1 MHQLTASLAIC
12 LTAITSS
19 LFAQAPIPGWCRALP
34 RPEYKSLDR
43 VATSDPW
50 FEVCASTTA
59 RIGGQLCGV
68 LRDAVDGSAKY
79 EEHIGTPGG
88 YALRIVAV
96 DINDGTQTAVSMTL
110 LYRWA
115 YVSSAVQVCSLSG
128 LNECAHTMMSSVD
141 EDIRSFKERAKD
153 QVATQRHP

>member
-1 MHQLTASLAIC
+1 MLALKNMKYWPLAFLFGPIALGQTAKTDISI
-12 LTAITSS
+12 
-19 LFAQAPIPGWCRALP
+19 
-34 RPEYKSLDR
+34 D
-43 VATSDPW
+43 
-50 FEVCASTTA
+50 CASTTA

-68 LRDAVDGSAKY
+68 LRDAVDRSAKY
-79 EEHIGTPGG
+79 EEHIGTPDG

-128 LNECAHTMMSSVD
+128 LHECAHTMMSSVD